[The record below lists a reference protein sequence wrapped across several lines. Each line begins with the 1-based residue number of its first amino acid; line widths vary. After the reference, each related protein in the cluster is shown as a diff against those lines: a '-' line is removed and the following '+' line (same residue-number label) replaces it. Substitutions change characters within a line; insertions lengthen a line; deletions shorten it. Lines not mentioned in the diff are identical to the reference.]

1 MRHPERERYWHGVMR
16 RQASSGQSITQFC
29 RLNQVSES
37 RFFLWRRKLQDRAKR
52 VPEIPTLVP
61 VRVLPGP
68 SNHFGLRVRC
78 PSGHVVE
85 VDSADLSILG
95 TLLQALGGAG
105 SC

>member
-1 MRHPERERYWHGVMR
+1 MRHPERERYWLGVMR
-16 RQASSGQSITQFC
+16 RQASSGQSVTQFC

-68 SNHFGLRVRC
+68 SSHFGLRIRC

-85 VDSADLSILG
+85 VDSADPSILG
-95 TLLQALGGAG
+95 ALLLALGGAG
-105 SC
+105 FC